1 MKLRVV
7 NSFVCLCVLSGICFA
22 LLCEIPLAQGGVEAA
37 RNIWVVVL
45 YRRLEPAVFEP
56 ALFSSYLD
64 LHTHLQW
71 CVGSGVRVRV
81 DEAGETSSSSG
92 LEPFSAMDSGY
103 QEHDRYDL

>member
-7 NSFVCLCVLSGICFA
+7 NSFVCVFRVEFALPCFA
-22 LLCEIPLAQGGVEAA
+22 KSRSHREEWKQPEISGWLFCTGDSSQLVVSRLSSPLISICIPL
-37 RNIWVVVL
+37 
-45 YRRLEPAVFEP
+45 
-56 ALFSSYLD
+56 
-64 LHTHLQW
+64 LQW

-92 LEPFSAMDSGY
+92 LEPFSSMDSGY